1 MAAPKAYVCIL
12 FAALILYGTTLHAHH
27 SFGAEY
33 NAQRPVTVTGVVTK
47 IEWTNPHC
55 HFYVDVTDER
65 GTVVNWKFEGYGIG
79 PLYRNGWKRDVTIK
93 AGDRVTVT
101 GWGARD
107 GGPWAQ
113 GREVTLSTGQKMF
126 FGPPVGTGDGGN
138 APAVEVK

>member
-1 MAAPKAYVCIL
+1 MAASKAHVCIL
-12 FAALILYGTTLHAHH
+12 FAALTVYGTTVHAHH

-33 NAQRPVTVTGVVTK
+33 DAQRPVTVTGVVTK

-101 GWGARD
+101 GWGPAMAAR
-107 GGPWAQ
+107 GPRDARSCCQ
-113 GREVTLSTGQKMF
+113 LARRCFSDHPSARVTEATR
-126 FGPPVGTGDGGN
+126 PPWR
-138 APAVEVK
+138 